1 MSVTTEQQVKYLQE
15 RLWKLLAEVDQVV
28 LGQHDTIKLVLSAML
43 AGGHALLEGVPGLA
57 KTLLVKTLAQ
67 AMQMDFNRI
76 QFTPDLMPS
85 DIIGTE
91 VIRQLPGGNLEV
103 EFRPGPVFTN
113 LLLADEI
120 NRTPPKTQA
129 ALLEA
134 MQERAITYA
143 GNTYPLPSPF
153 FLLATQNPIEQSGTY
168 PLPEAQL
175 DRFLLYLK
183 MEYPAQEAEL
193 EVLRQ
198 TATESFY
205 EPAPVMNRDDFL
217 AAQACVQKI
226 AVDESLIAWIHR
238 CMLESRPQSTTHKSI
253 KRWVQ
258 WGAGTRAGQ
267 AWLRVA
273 KAHAFLSGRYSL
285 AQEDLLFVALPVL
298 RHRFVLNFEAQAEN
312 ISVDDLILEI
322 INAS

>member
-1 MSVTTEQQVKYLQE
+1 MRATTEQQVKYLQE
-15 RLWKLLAEVDQVV
+15 RLWKLLAEVEQVV

-67 AMQMDFNRI
+67 SMQLDFNRI

-91 VIRQLPGGNLEV
+91 VIRQLPGGGLEV
-103 EFRPGPVFTN
+103 EFRPGPVFAN

-134 MQERAITYA
+134 MQERAVTYA
-143 GNTYPLPSPF
+143 GTTHHLPSPF
-153 FLLATQNPIEQSGTY
+153 FLLATQNPVEQSGTY

-183 MEYPAQEAEL
+183 MEYPAPEAEL
-193 EVLRQ
+193 EVLRR
-198 TATESFY
+198 TAGESFH
-205 EPAPVMNRDDFL
+205 EAEVAMNREDFV
-217 AAQACVQKI
+217 AAQACAQKV
-226 AVDESLIAWIHR
+226 AVDESLVAWVHR
-238 CMLESRPQSTTHKSI
+238 CILESRPQTTTNKSI
-253 KRWVQ
+253 KRWIQ

-285 AQEDLLFVALPVL
+285 AQEDLHFVALPVL

-322 INAS
+322 INA